1 MEKLRGHGLRDDA
14 IGVMQVTE
22 TIAEVLINGW
32 WIITVEDCMTNDHG
46 HGYFLELMVNNRKL
60 NLQETGFETI
70 DHPIDGLF
78 VKTWHHVQL
87 FLGWNIDYLKD
98 MAPSRELK
106 AFVKCGWCDSET
118 YPHIC
123 ESSLTEALPDIARG
137 GRLSTANASAP
148 KPPKVTQ
155 EDQDKIDM
163 AKAAGRCSCT
173 SQSKGWLY
181 HWSGCD
187 FYKEGQR
194 IQARKDRIQRW
205 RDRSMSA

>member
-14 IGVMQVTE
+14 ISAMQVGE
-22 TIAEVLINGW
+22 TIIEILINGW
-32 WIITVEDCMTNDHG
+32 WIIRVEDCMTNDHG
-46 HGYFLELMVNNRKL
+46 HGYYMELMQNHRKL
-60 NLQETGFETI
+60 NLDSTAFETF
-70 DHPIDGLF
+70 DDDIDGMFIASWDTVIAILTLNVYYF
-78 VKTWHHVQL
+78 
-87 FLGWNIDYLKD
+87 KD
-98 MAPSRELK
+98 KVPERELE
-106 AFVKCGWCDSET
+106 AFVKCGWCDSTT
-118 YPHIC
+118 YPHVC
-123 ESSLTEALPDIARG
+123 DGSLTEALPDIARG
-137 GRLSTANASAP
+137 GRISTANASAP

-163 AKAAGRCSCT
+163 SKAAAHCSCT